1 MMFAY
6 LKILQYMKIF
16 EQLAF
21 LVQMLITTMKSILT
35 FMIFFVYALLFFTQ
49 CGMILKVDY
58 EGDDYANVIDFIVI
72 FIQTFRNSLG
82 DTSAPGNG
90 NWDATKYDNS

>member
-1 MMFAY
+1 
-6 LKILQYMKIF
+6 
-16 EQLAF
+16 
-21 LVQMLITTMKSILT
+21 
-35 FMIFFVYALLFFTQ
+35 
-49 CGMILKVDY
+49 MILKVDY